1 LVTKATT
8 PPSASE
14 PYSELAGPRTISTR
28 LSVSR
33 SVKLRLALENE
44 PMSKRVG
51 MAMPSVCTRTRLPSR
66 PRMRMLQAEARALR
80 VTDRPGS

>member
-1 LVTKATT
+1 MTKATT

-44 PMSKRVG
+44 PMLKLVG
-51 MAMPSVCTRTRLPSR
+51 MAMPSVWMRTRLPSR
-66 PRMRMLQAEARALR
+66 PRMRMLPRPKRVALR
-80 VTDRPGS
+80 LTDRPGS